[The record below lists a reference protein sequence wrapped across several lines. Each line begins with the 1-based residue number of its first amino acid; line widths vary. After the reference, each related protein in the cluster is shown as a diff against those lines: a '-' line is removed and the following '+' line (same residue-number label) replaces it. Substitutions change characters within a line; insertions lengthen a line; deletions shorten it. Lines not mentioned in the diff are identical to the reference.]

1 MAPLVASSLE
11 RLLAGREPAAAIAIE
26 ASLLLPSLPW
36 VRRLLAPPAPST
48 PAVLVLVCFQS
59 HPRTAASL
67 APAASKTHIIDV
79 RPSLLGSRLSSR
91 PHPSLGQHQKDPL
104 VSQSTLDDLPKAL
117 DAILASYPNERATI
131 VLDAVDSLLL
141 EHSVQHI
148 AATLRRLIASSSAR
162 ETTRI
167 IIQYNNDTPILKPHA
182 RPQASPFLQA
192 TLVQLANA
200 YISLSPSDV
209 GDHSVTGR
217 SSTSASH
224 RSGLAATASKSASM
238 AQSAIRGNV
247 TLILKKRSG
256 KVVRESF
263 GYRFTASRPPQQHV
277 HIELI
282 DHAKIAAAV
291 INAGA
296 AAVSAAAAAA
306 LSSSA
311 RASPAA
317 AQQPLPARTKSDSST
332 ASGMPCSCRI
342 RGSAWLTLHSP
353 HPPAGL
359 FNLPFNLSLTDQQR

>member
-256 KVVRESF
+256 KVVREPDYS
-263 GYRFTASRPPQQHV
+263 
-277 HIELI
+277 
-282 DHAKIAAAV
+282 
-291 INAGA
+291 
-296 AAVSAAAAAA
+296 
-306 LSSSA
+306 
-311 RASPAA
+311 
-317 AQQPLPARTKSDSST
+317 
-332 ASGMPCSCRI
+332 
-342 RGSAWLTLHSP
+342 
-353 HPPAGL
+353 
-359 FNLPFNLSLTDQQR
+359 NLPFNLSLTDQQREQRSQVVLPYMAAQKDGHATDDQGTLAVIMPGPKRFGSRSTTSVSSSTSAAMAGGLIHYQPDEHDDYDDEDPDEDLDL